1 MELTQEKPA
10 MATHQDKALAFAKVG
25 IFLGLLSGFLWAWD
39 GLLVEMAHGY
49 RPFNRESSGLL
60 FMVIAALCAGLHDLF
75 AAFFVSAYNYRGGK
89 LCEVGRSV
97 VSKPGR
103 VIILGSLIGASCG
116 MGGYMAALQ
125 LAPAAYV
132 MPITALYPGVAVILA
147 VFFLKESI
155 KPLAWAGIAVCI
167 TGAIVIGYTPA
178 DAGNALPATFT
189 LGVIFAIVATV
200 GWGTEGACVTSG
212 MDFIDPVVAL
222 NIRYI
227 ISSLFYICFL
237 LMCFFAVDFPAD
249 VPASM
254 IVSDLLSDKGLLLMA
269 CAGVVGGITYVSWY
283 RAMNMTGVSRAMAL
297 NISYALWA
305 IVLSAFFTEIEIT
318 IQLISG
324 AVCIFVGALFVIGN
338 PKDMINLRN
347 VD

>member
-1 MELTQEKPA
+1 MELTQEKNVGIG
-10 MATHQDKALAFAKVG
+10 TQDKALAFAKLG
-25 IFLGLLSGFLWAWD
+25 ILLGLLSGFLWACD
-39 GLLVEMAHGY
+39 GLLVEKAQAY
-49 RPFNRESSGLL
+49 RPFSMETAGSL

-75 AAFFVSAYNYRGGK
+75 AAIFVSAYNYRGGK
-89 LCEVGRSV
+89 LVEVGRSI

-103 VIILGSLIGASCG
+103 SIILGSIIGASCG

-125 LAPAAYV
+125 LAPSAYV
-132 MPITALYPGVAVILA
+132 MPITALYPGVAVVLA

-167 TGAIVIGYTPA
+167 LGASVIGYAPGDGSST
-178 DAGNALPATFT
+178 LPATFS
-189 LGVIFAIVATV
+189 LGIAFAVLATM
-200 GWGTEGACVTSG
+200 GWGAEGVCVTSG

-227 ISSLFYICFL
+227 VSSVLYFVFLVGCFL
-237 LMCFFAVDFPAD
+237 LMDFPSNAS
-249 VPASM
+249 PAR
-254 IVSDLLSDKGLLLMA
+254 ILGDLAAHRGLLFLVL
-269 CAGVVGGITYVSWY
+269 AGVAGGMTYVSWY

-305 IVLSAFFTEIEIT
+305 IVLGALFTEIEIT
-318 IQLISG
+318 IQLIVG
-324 AVCIFVGALFVIGN
+324 AICIFAGALCVVGN

>member
-1 MELTQEKPA
+1 MELIQEKPA
-10 MATHQDKALAFAKVG
+10 RVEPQNKALAFAKVG
-25 IFLGLLSGFLWAWD
+25 IIFGLLSGFLWAWD
-39 GLLVEMAHGY
+39 GLLVELAHGY
-49 RPFNRESSGLL
+49 HPFNMESAGLV
-60 FMVIAALCAGLHDLF
+60 FMVIAALCAGLHDFF
-75 AAFFVSAYNYRGGK
+75 AAIFVSAYNYKAGK
-89 LCEVGRSV
+89 LSEVGRSV

-103 VIILGSLIGASCG
+103 FIILGSLIGASCG

-167 TGAIVIGYTPA
+167 VGAIVIGYTPS
-178 DAGNALPATFT
+178 DAGSAMTATFS
-189 LGVIFAIVATV
+189 LGIIFAIVATM
-200 GWGTEGACVTSG
+200 GWGAEGVCVTSG

-227 ISSLFYICFL
+227 ISSLFYTCFL
-237 LMCFFAVDFPAD
+237 VACFFFVEFPTDAS
-249 VPASM
+249 ASM
-254 IVSDLLSDKGLLLMA
+254 IASDLMSSKGLLFMA

-305 IVLSAFFTEIEIT
+305 IVLSALFTEIDIT

-324 AVCIFVGALFVIGN
+324 AACIFVGSLFVIGN